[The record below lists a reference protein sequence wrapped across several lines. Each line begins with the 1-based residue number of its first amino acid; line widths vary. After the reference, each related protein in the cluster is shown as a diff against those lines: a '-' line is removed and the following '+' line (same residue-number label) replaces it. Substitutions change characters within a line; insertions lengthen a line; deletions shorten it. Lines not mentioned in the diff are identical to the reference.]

1 MVELLAEIR
10 SKPGKSRSECGEL
23 EEVLVERDEI
33 AEKGL
38 TGMIGGKK
46 RSSVPIIEPDLRS
59 LFFLQF
65 THYVRL

>member
-1 MVELLAEIR
+1 M
-10 SKPGKSRSECGEL
+10 
-23 EEVLVERDEI
+23 ERDEI